1 LQIVENTVQQIDRL
15 DLDGWQSLL
24 DRSAEVFSDIN
35 PGARIGVVSKDDFE
49 PPTAT
54 MLVWE
59 ATDQGMRAS
68 YESFPGFERVAID
81 LLFIAD
87 DATIVRM
94 HDSATPSPFVEIR
107 GKLRRRDILLYVVK
121 PRDALIEAGYE
132 NFLDSLGLAVLGACR

>member
-1 LQIVENTVQQIDRL
+1 VENTLQQIDRL

-24 DRSAEVFSDIN
+24 DRSAEVFHDIK
-35 PGARIGVVSKDDFE
+35 PGARVGVVSKDDFE

-59 ATDQGMRAS
+59 ATEQGMRAS
-68 YESFPGFERVAID
+68 YELFPGFERVAID

-94 HDSATPSPFVEIR
+94 HDSATSAPFAEIR
-107 GKLRRRDILLYVVK
+107 SKLRRRDILLYVVK